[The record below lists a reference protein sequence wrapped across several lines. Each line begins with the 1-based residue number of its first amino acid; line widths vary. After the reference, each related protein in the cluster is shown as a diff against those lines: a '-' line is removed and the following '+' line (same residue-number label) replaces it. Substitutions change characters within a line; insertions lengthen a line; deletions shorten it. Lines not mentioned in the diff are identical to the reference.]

1 MKIRVRLT
9 IGEMKP
15 EPRNP
20 TSRYVPTTGIH
31 GAALAY
37 IADNKPFFTYWD
49 VPRMLRDPWIRFLSR
64 VWMSPLR
71 KQTWTVRATS
81 PEVAQTVDRTL
92 RRIWS
97 RAVPTIMREYF
108 AWGFAP
114 GGVEYRVKNDRWV
127 FDSMRRIEPKDARP
141 LVVKDGKNAGD
152 FCGFT
157 LTGLQ
162 DQGNCDVFKPY
173 AFWFAGLKKF
183 NNFFDEPPLAGCF
196 DPWSECNTRGGARHL
211 RILWM
216 RKHAIG
222 PAKMY
227 YKPGTTV
234 MVDANGAEV
243 DADNKTLALATLEY
257 LESGGNVAIPSEFDE
272 KGNRLWELETA
283 DPKGDIAGV
292 MDYPKELKKEMAE
305 AVGIPFEAIEAA
317 EVGSGWSG
325 RSIPYSTWLG
335 VIDELAGPLVDAI
348 DDAPMRQLVFI
359 NHGPRADY
367 EIELISLSKQFEEEN
382 KENRPA
388 QVSPGGPPQQPPPQA
403 GPSAPSPGDDGDDP
417 FDVDAFQMSQA
428 GMRVSPEVAG
438 ITAENAKKKQNN
450 ATRMALL
457 AMLDLQEQAINEGD
471 PGKYQD
477 AMDELAALA
486 HDPEQMRAIAAGEPF
501 DMAWMPYQGP
511 RGGKGYK
518 DDETGRVRY
527 QATKPGERRE
537 RQQAN
542 AKRASE
548 LIQKVRWAENGH
560 EHLQELVDH
569 MPAMTVDKLRYA
581 RQMLGAKFGGAT
593 KRAAMIEALK
603 AHAVGAMEAG
613 RAEPEATV
621 EPKVNDTQA
630 AKPQEATPPVQNT
643 DFHEQFNT
651 ADYVTR
657 RALIEDAQSGKFG
670 DDIRKK
676 VNDAIHAAG
685 GRTSS
690 RHAKILETTKP
701 ADAPT
706 SPEPKPEE
714 QPKPTAPVASEERN
728 PVTESAEHVQDAP
741 EDATPREAATAKTSA
756 KDPDYEFAR
765 SSSIPNIG
773 EDLKGSARHKR
784 NAWRGLAE
792 AEADGTASEM
802 VKRDTLLKAEPHN
815 LESTLRPTH
824 AISHLASHLALNAFP
839 SEPGEYRGR
848 AKSPPEKLRE
858 QYVEAYRRIKDVA
871 EKAANEHTD
880 PRTVTRMIQDESL
893 KLVKKFRGLD
903 ENGSHHRGGNDDY
916 NPVANAM
923 AELYSKTGT
932 NYAPRKNDIMGRVR
946 DFAIRVQ
953 KAYGNEPTEDMLD
966 KVSQHV
972 QDVMDGDSFNK
983 TFGTTKTNNEFNP
996 ATLYVKEARRKGG
1009 RAIDAKTVESGTKF
1023 VRDNI
1028 GMRGLQWGNSVTDDE
1043 REHHLQKT
1051 AEAFAD
1057 LADLTGLPDSAM
1069 SFGGKLGLAI
1079 GARGKGTAL
1088 AHYEPSTNIINLTR
1102 TGGVGS
1108 LAHEWGHALDH
1119 HITGETERS
1128 YMSNNHGY
1136 SKHRDTEVG
1145 KAMGEVIRSMQESGF
1160 YPRLVAVV
1168 KDHPRLSD
1176 KKKEYW
1182 LSGHERFARTFESYA
1197 SHKLEQ
1203 DGRENTYLAGANPH
1217 EFWPTKEEME
1227 TIAPAMDKLMKAI
1240 RDTHFAD
1247 KQ

>member
-537 RQQAN
+537 RAQAD
-542 AKRASE
+542 AKRATE
-548 LIQKVRWAENGH
+548 LIQKVRWDENGH
-560 EHLQELVDH
+560 EHLQSLVDH
-569 MPAMTVDKLRYA
+569 LPAMTVDKLRYA

-603 AHAVGAMEAG
+603 AHAIEAG
-613 RAEPEATV
+613 KSAQEPESVVSDV
-621 EPKVNDTQA
+621 EK
-630 AKPQEATPPVQNT
+630 KPQE
-643 DFHEQFNT
+643 
-651 ADYVTR
+651 
-657 RALIEDAQSGKFG
+657 GKKF
-670 DDIRKK
+670 
-676 VNDAIHAAG
+676 
-685 GRTSS
+685 
-690 RHAKILETTKP
+690 LEKS
-701 ADAPT
+701 D
-706 SPEPKPEE
+706 SIPKPEVSEPNSDE
-714 QPKPTAPVASEERN
+714 QPRIKAPNTIHGRSPVENGKKQNHADKTSHPIPLGTVIADKYGRRHVVVKSTIDHVSDDWIEDNDDWSTYPEGPGKYNHYSTVEVHPTDEEKAKDAEKKRVADENAIAASEK
-728 PVTESAEHVQDAP
+728 
-741 EDATPREAATAKTSA
+741 AK
-756 KDPDYEFAR
+756 
-765 SSSIPNIG
+765 
-773 EDLKGSARHKR
+773 
-784 NAWRGLAE
+784 
-792 AEADGTASEM
+792 ADQA
-802 VKRDTLLKAEPHN
+802 
-815 LESTLRPTH
+815 
-824 AISHLASHLALNAFP
+824 
-839 SEPGEYRGR
+839 
-848 AKSPPEKLRE
+848 
-858 QYVEAYRRIKDVA
+858 
-871 EKAANEHTD
+871 KAA
-880 PRTVTRMIQDESL
+880 
-893 KLVKKFRGLD
+893 
-903 ENGSHHRGGNDDY
+903 
-916 NPVANAM
+916 
-923 AELYSKTGT
+923 ELWTPEIDTHEKTEVL
-932 NYAPRKNDIMGRVR
+932 P
-946 DFAIRVQ
+946 
-953 KAYGNEPTEDMLD
+953 
-966 KVSQHV
+966 
-972 QDVMDGDSFNK
+972 
-983 TFGTTKTNNEFNP
+983 
-996 ATLYVKEARRKGG
+996 KEL
-1009 RAIDAKTVESGTKF
+1009 
-1023 VRDNI
+1023 
-1028 GMRGLQWGNSVTDDE
+1028 RGLQWQEVPEKRESRGNFGYGTSYHVATLPDGRRVGKRTSSSYDDFRETYHLPQDVIDKYTIPADVLQKE
-1043 REHHLQKT
+1043 REVYDKNEARMKEIYQQLQTLPHDSKEYDDLYAEYRSFDGRSYPAIERTHSTYNTDRDIKRSKEIET
-1051 AEAFAD
+1051 ASRAAGYYDPNTHSRKDAATNEFHSAKREY
-1057 LADLTGLPDSAM
+1057 LLTGSPEAMRRAVSAQKAIHE
-1069 SFGGKLGLAI
+1069 GKLANADRLLSEYRDQFEKMKPELEAGFRGIVGEEGVPHAMKYAENELRDHLYDFPTL
-1079 GARGKGTAL
+1079 GASYYSAGDLIKRLKEEYRGK
-1088 AHYEPSTNIINLTR
+1088 
-1102 TGGVGS
+1102 
-1108 LAHEWGHALDH
+1108 
-1119 HITGETERS
+1119 
-1128 YMSNNHGY
+1128 
-1136 SKHRDTEVG
+1136 K
-1145 KAMGEVIRSMQESGF
+1145 
-1160 YPRLVAVV
+1160 
-1168 KDHPRLSD
+1168 SD
-1176 KKKEYW
+1176 KFISKYPE
-1182 LSGHERFARTFESYA
+1182 
-1197 SHKLEQ
+1197 
-1203 DGRENTYLAGANPH
+1203 LAGVIIQKPPSPPAVSKPTSSGPKRQHHSGRGHSFTKLNNGDWGVRIGNGNANAGDTAIV
-1217 EFWPTKEEME
+1217 TKKDGSQKHV
-1227 TIAPAMDKLMKAI
+1227 TIGKIVHQGKDYTLATI
-1240 RDTHFAD
+1240 RGS
-1247 KQ
+1247 